1 MAGRVDKARE
11 LTNGTQTNDALA
23 DCEAVW
29 FWHPLLVLNLWRL
42 VAQPGIRQNLN
53 PQMTVTTKNSL
64 TEESTV

>member
-1 MAGRVDKARE
+1 MLV
-11 LTNGTQTNDALA
+11 A

-29 FWHPLLVLNLWRL
+29 FWHPLLVLNLRRL
-42 VAQPGIRQNLN
+42 VAQPGIRRNLN